1 MINPKERD
9 RLSGEIAAIWPRVE
23 SGEASLDEVRRVA
36 LLVFDRLG
44 EVGGLDG
51 WEKHHFIWVLKGLKL
66 NREEPRAGLHTALH
80 GLEQTL
86 APHTERD
93 QVADASL
100 AGLNDNDLRD
110 LVAAA

>member
-1 MINPKERD
+1 MIDEKERD

-23 SGEASLDEVRRVA
+23 SGDASLDEVRRVA
-36 LLVFDRLG
+36 LSVFDRLG
-44 EVGGLDG
+44 AVGGLDG

-66 NREEPRAGLHTALH
+66 NREEPKAGLVTALH

-86 APHTERD
+86 APHDDRE
-93 QVADASL
+93 QIADPSL
-100 AGLNDNDLRD
+100 ARLNDHDLRD

>member
-1 MINPKERD
+1 VIDQKERD

-23 SGEASLDEVRRVA
+23 SGEAGLDEVRRVA
-36 LLVFDRLG
+36 LSVFDRLG
-44 EVGGLDG
+44 VNGLDG

-66 NREEPRAGLHTALH
+66 NREEPKAGLHTALH

-86 APHTERD
+86 APHDDRE
-93 QVADASL
+93 QVADPSL
-100 AGLNDNDLRD
+100 SALGDRDLRE